1 MSVVAVVPAAG
12 SGARLGAAVPKAFV
26 ELAGVPMVRRAVDG
40 LLDSATV
47 DRVVVVVPADLVDSS
62 AAVFVGLPVTVV
74 PGGADRQASV
84 SAGLAEAGPGVH
96 TVLVHDAARPLTP
109 PAVVRRVVD
118 AVAAGCDAV
127 VPVIPVADTVKR
139 VDADGVVVSTV
150 DRSALRAVQTPQGF
164 RAAELTRA
172 HEHASDPHTDDA
184 GLVEA
189 VGGRVHT
196 VEGDSLAFKI
206 TTAWDLRMAELL
218 LAGAAVGP

>member
-26 ELAGVPMVRRAVDG
+26 ELAGVPMVRRAVGG
-40 LLDSATV
+40 LLDSGVV
-47 DRVVVVVPADLVDSS
+47 DRVVVVVPADLVDAS
-62 AAVFVGLPVTVV
+62 AGVFSGTPVVVV

-84 SAGLAEAGPGVH
+84 SAGLAATGPGAR

-109 PAVVRRVVD
+109 PSVVRRVVD
-118 AVAAGCDAV
+118 AVVGGHGAV

-139 VDADGVVVSTV
+139 VDASGVVLSTV

-164 RAAELTRA
+164 RRDDLVRA
-172 HEHASDPHTDDA
+172 HGSVSDPHTDDA

-189 VGGRVHT
+189 VGDPVHT
-196 VEGDSLAFKI
+196 VEGDPLAFKI
-206 TTAWDLRMAELL
+206 TTSWDLRIAELL
-218 LAGAAVGP
+218 LAGSAVQP

>member
-40 LLDSATV
+40 LLDSGAV
-47 DRVVVVVPADLVDSS
+47 DRVVVAVPVELVSPAATLFADR
-62 AAVFVGLPVTVV
+62 PVTVV

-109 PAVVRRVVD
+109 PSVVRRVVE
-118 AVAAGCDAV
+118 AVAAGCGAV
-127 VPVIPVADTVKR
+127 VPVIPVSDTVKR
-139 VDADGVVVSTV
+139 VDDDVVVSTV

-164 RAAELTRA
+164 RAEQLARA
-172 HEHASDPHTDDA
+172 HEQASDPLTDDA

-189 VGGRVHT
+189 IGDPVRT
-196 VEGDSLAFKI
+196 VEGDPLAFKI
-206 TTAWDLRMAELL
+206 TTAWDLHVAELL
-218 LAGAAVGP
+218 LAGAAVRR